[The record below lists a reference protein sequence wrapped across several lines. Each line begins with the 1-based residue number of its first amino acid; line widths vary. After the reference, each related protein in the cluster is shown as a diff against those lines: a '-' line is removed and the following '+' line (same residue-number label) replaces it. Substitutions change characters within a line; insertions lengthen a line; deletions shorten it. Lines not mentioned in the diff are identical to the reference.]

1 MDELNISNVCTSI
14 VDCNDV
20 RIEYN
25 DLIDIR
31 DFFINAGS
39 YTDETAF
46 LRKCEYI
53 KAVNGIETDT
63 DESGQL
69 VRKTTLET
77 GSFSVDQMKF
87 QTLIT
92 SWYNLKHIGKE
103 WYSNNK
109 AVRVEWVKQRIQAA
123 LQPFGISERERT
135 AIYKSLLIHCA
146 AFDAAVEPLAIVT
159 AEDLNSKMYAKPP
172 FIVSGFLC
180 AGLTILAAPPKTG
193 KSFLALDLACCIA
206 EGQPFWGFETTKGN
220 VLYCDLEGTEWR
232 TQERFPVVGRAN
244 KADCPAG
251 LNMTYHVAPV
261 DAGLIDQLTGW
272 IESVE
277 NPRLII
283 IDTLAHVKG
292 RVARGEDAYTA
303 DTRFM
308 KPLHDLAVNRK
319 IAILVITHTRKANG
333 FLLDDPFDAVIGS
346 TAQYGNSDAGWIIG
360 GKRTDDKKQFTAVG
374 RDFEPV
380 SFEIERS
387 KTGRWICNGTTEDV
401 QERNEQDEYR
411 KDEMVSFIKEQLV
424 NCGGVWKC
432 TAQEFINQ
440 GAIATGQYFAPDA
453 IRMSKK
459 IKELAP
465 QLLKYDEI
473 VVCLPEGSGRKGRI
487 FTFEQKR
494 FTE

>member
-1 MDELNISNVCTSI
+1 MDENLCFSI
-14 VDCNDV
+14 VDANDIF
-20 RIEYN
+20 IEFSEPTN
-25 DLIDIR
+25 IR
-31 DFFINAGS
+31 DFLINADS
-39 YTDETAF
+39 YVDSAAI

-53 KAVNGIETDT
+53 TTVSGIDTTT

-69 VRKTTLET
+69 VRKTTLDN
-77 GSFSVDQMKF
+77 GSFSVKRQQFM
-87 QTLIT
+87 TLFT
-92 SWYNLKHIGKE
+92 SWYNLQHIGKE
-103 WYSNNK
+103 WQSNNK
-109 AVRVEWVKQRIQAA
+109 PTTAQWVKQRIQAA
-123 LQPFGISERERT
+123 LLPFGISKHEMT
-135 AIYKSLLIHCA
+135 DIYQLLLIHCSA
-146 AFDAAVEPLAIVT
+146 PDTAVEPLTIVT
-159 AEDLNSKMYAKPP
+159 ADDLNSKMYARPP

-206 EGQPFWGFETTKGN
+206 EGKPFWGFETTKGN

-232 TQERFPVVGRAN
+232 TQERFPVIGRAS

-251 LNMTYHVAPV
+251 LSMVYKVNPV
-261 DAGLIDQLTGW
+261 DAGLIAQLTGW
-272 IESVE
+272 IDHA
-277 NPRLII
+277 NDPRLII

-292 RVARGEDAYTA
+292 RVARGEDAYSA

-308 KPLHDLAVNRK
+308 KPLHDLAVSK
-319 IAILVITHTRKANG
+319 GIAILAITHTRKANG
-333 FLLDDPFDAVIGS
+333 FVLDDPFDAVIGS

-387 KTGRWICNGTTEDV
+387 AGGRWICNGTTEAV
-401 QERNEQDEYR
+401 QERTEKDEYQAN
-411 KDEMVSFIKEQLV
+411 ETVAFIKKQLV
-424 NCGGVWKC
+424 NCGGIWRC

-440 GAIATGQYFAPDA
+440 GATVTGNYLAPDA
-453 IRMSKK
+453 IRMSRK

-465 QLLKYDEI
+465 LLLKYDEI
-473 VVCLPEGSGRKGRI
+473 VVCFPDGSGRKGRI

-494 FTE
+494 FTA

>member
-1 MDELNISNVCTSI
+1 MDELLCNSI
-14 VDCNDV
+14 VDSNDV
-20 RIEYN
+20 II
-25 DLIDIR
+25 DLSDLLNVR
-31 DFFINAGS
+31 DFFIYADS
-39 YTDETAF
+39 YSEETVI

-53 KAVNGIETDT
+53 TTTNGIDTST
-63 DESGQL
+63 DESGHL
-69 VRKTTLET
+69 IRRTTLAT
-77 GSFSVDQMKF
+77 GTFRVNQRQF
-87 QTLIT
+87 LTLVAN
-92 SWYNLKHIGKE
+92 WYGLKHIGKE
-103 WYSNNK
+103 WQSNNK
-109 AVRVEWVKQRIQAA
+109 ATTAAWVKQKIQDA
-123 LQPFGISERERT
+123 LLPFGISHREIT
-135 AIYKSLLIHCA
+135 AIYQLLLVHCSA
-146 AFDAAVEPLAIVT
+146 SDAAVEPLAIVT

-206 EGQPFWGFETTKGN
+206 EGKPFWGFDTTKGE
-220 VLYCDLEGTEWR
+220 VLYCDLEGTQWR
-232 TQERFPVVGRAN
+232 TQERFPIVGRAS
-244 KADCPAG
+244 KTDCPTG
-251 LNMTYHVAPV
+251 LSMVYKVAPV

-387 KTGRWICNGTTEDV
+387 KTGRWVCNGTTEDV
-401 QERNEQDEYR
+401 QERNEQDEY
-411 KDEMVSFIKEQLV
+411 KQDETVSFIKEQLV
-424 NCGGVWKC
+424 NCGGIWKC

-440 GAIATGQYFAPDA
+440 GAIATGHYLAPDA

-465 QLLKYDEI
+465 LLLKYDEI
-473 VVCLPEGSGRKGRI
+473 VVSLPDGSGRKGRI

-494 FTE
+494 FS